1 MFLCVSC
8 TTAGGSVAMLPVP
21 PVHPALEK
29 PELMYENDRIKLA
42 DFYRRYEV
50 YLKKLHAYKKT
61 FR

>member
-1 MFLCVSC
+1 
-8 TTAGGSVAMLPVP
+8 MLPVP